1 MGHLQLSAHIDAPI
15 GHVWDVNASC
25 DRLPEWN
32 VNIIEVRDCP
42 GRLDRVGARFTVV
55 VRIFGRRIEGS
66 EETTKADQPHTYELT
81 LSGPGGARA
90 TLHQT
95 FTEARGGTD
104 TVADVDYEL
113 PMRLFAG
120 VADRLLHGSVERD
133 LRHSLESFGRSAS
146 RRIRHR
152 RSAPPLRDAPSG
164 SGPPVGHAC
173 GASRTVLGTPASRR
187 EGA

>member
-1 MGHLQLSAHIDAPI
+1 MGHLQVRAHINAPI
-15 GHVWDVNASC
+15 GHVWNVNASC
-25 DRLPEWN
+25 ERLSEWN

-55 VRIFGRRIEGS
+55 VRIFGRRIEGT

-95 FTEARGGTD
+95 FAEARGGTD

-113 PMRLFAG
+113 PMGRFAG

-133 LRHSLESFGRSAS
+133 LRHSLESFKALCESTM
-146 RRIRHR
+146 
-152 RSAPPLRDAPSG
+152 
-164 SGPPVGHAC
+164 PVRG
-173 GASRTVLGTPASRR
+173 
-187 EGA
+187 